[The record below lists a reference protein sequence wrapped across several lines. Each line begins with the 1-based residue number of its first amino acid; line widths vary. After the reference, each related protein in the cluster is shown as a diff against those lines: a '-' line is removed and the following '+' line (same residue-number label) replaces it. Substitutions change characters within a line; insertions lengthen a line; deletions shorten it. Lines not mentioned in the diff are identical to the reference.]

1 MQSFLQLTFI
11 ESFHRNMQLVQSAY
25 YVNLN
30 EPALNNTKSTIELLK
45 IKPDFNF
52 NHSFPKKTFVHNTAL
67 FNSTNNTVMQ
77 DTVFENMKKNIL
89 PTVIQHLPLK
99 SKSTAAQYFLLK
111 FYICLKLK
119 QNKRTKDFFFQ
130 RLGIK
135 YQQASKRKNSELYIK
150 HHSLRQCELAG
161 TVKRQQTKLSA
172 VNIQHLQACLKEEI
186 SM

>member
-67 FNSTNNTVMQ
+67 FNSTNNTVM
-77 DTVFENMKKNIL
+77 
-89 PTVIQHLPLK
+89 
-99 SKSTAAQYFLLK
+99 
-111 FYICLKLK
+111 
-119 QNKRTKDFFFQ
+119 
-130 RLGIK
+130 
-135 YQQASKRKNSELYIK
+135 
-150 HHSLRQCELAG
+150 
-161 TVKRQQTKLSA
+161 
-172 VNIQHLQACLKEEI
+172 
-186 SM
+186 